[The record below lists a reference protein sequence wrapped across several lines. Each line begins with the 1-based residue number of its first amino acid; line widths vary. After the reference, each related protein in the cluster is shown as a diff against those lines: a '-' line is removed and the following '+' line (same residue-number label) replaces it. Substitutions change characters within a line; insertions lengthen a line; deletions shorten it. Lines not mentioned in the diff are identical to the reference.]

1 MVRGRRNQLHSGS
14 RVADLGDVVGDLA
27 PGQLPAL
34 ARLGSLRDLDL
45 DLLGACEIFGGHPET
60 PRGDLLDLGLEHV
73 AFAQFDVARDAV
85 RSEAR
90 AQRLA
95 RLHRRVA
102 LAVLAALAGIRLP
115 ADAVHRHRE
124 GGVRFDR
131 DRTVRHC
138 AGRKTLYYLG
148 CGLDLLD
155 RNRLHAI
162 DTEFEQTA
170 EGHVA
175 PRLVVDD
182 RGVFLVRLGGV
193 LPRRMLQLRDRVG
206 RPHMLFAAHAP
217 SVLAP
222 RIQHRLQHRIGV
234 LEGGLVYADR
244 FCGDFE
250 HADAFDR
257 RGGAGEIFVHERP
270 REAYRLE
277 DLRAG
282 VGHVGRCPHLG
293 HHLLQALADR
303 PHEILDRLPAVEVR
317 AELALRP
324 TIGQRVQGEI
334 RMYRLAAVAS
344 RRGKVVYLAHRA
356 RFTDETRA

>member
-1 MVRGRRNQLHSGS
+1 RGARASVVPGNGDVVGLGFGHARSHGADAHFRNELHRDGRGGIRVLQVVDQLGQVFDRVDVMVRGRRNQLHSGS
-14 RVADLGDVVGDLA
+14 RVADLGDVIGDLA

-34 ARLGSLRDLDL
+34 AGLGSLRDLDL

-60 PRGDLLDLGLEHV
+60 PRGDLLDLRLEHV
-73 AFAQFDVARDAV
+73 AFAQFDVTRDAV

-102 LAVLAALAGIRLP
+102 LAVLAALAGVRLP

-131 DRTVRHC
+131 DRTVRHR

-175 PRLVVDD
+175 PRLVV
-182 RGVFLVRLGGV
+182 
-193 LPRRMLQLRDRVG
+193 
-206 RPHMLFAAHAP
+206 
-217 SVLAP
+217 
-222 RIQHRLQHRIGV
+222 
-234 LEGGLVYADR
+234 
-244 FCGDFE
+244 
-250 HADAFDR
+250 
-257 RGGAGEIFVHERP
+257 
-270 REAYRLE
+270 
-277 DLRAG
+277 
-282 VGHVGRCPHLG
+282 
-293 HHLLQALADR
+293 
-303 PHEILDRLPAVEVR
+303 
-317 AELALRP
+317 
-324 TIGQRVQGEI
+324 
-334 RMYRLAAVAS
+334 
-344 RRGKVVYLAHRA
+344 
-356 RFTDETRA
+356 